1 MSVVWKSCLELR
13 FDLAVPPAPTTLEAA
28 LKISVITATFNRVD
42 TVAQALASVRGQS
55 WPQVEH
61 IVIDGAST
69 DGTLQV
75 IEAQRVRLAVL
86 VSEPDGGLY
95 EALNKGFALAT
106 GDVVGLLHSDDFFA
120 DAQVLARVA
129 LAFADPA
136 VDGVYGDL
144 DYVAKA
150 DSSRIVRRWRSGAYT
165 REKLSRGW
173 MPPHPT
179 LFLRRSVI
187 ERWGG
192 FDTSYRIAA
201 DYDAVLR
208 YLAKGGISLAYIPE
222 VLVKMRLGGE
232 SNRSL
237 ARILRKTR
245 EDYAALRRNGVGGA
259 GALLWKNL
267 SKVGQFFVRD
277 DGEAR

>member
-1 MSVVWKSCLELR
+1 MKFS
-13 FDLAVPPAPTTLEAA
+13 
-28 LKISVITATFNRVD
+28 IITAVFNRAVSI
-42 TVAQALASVRGQS
+42 AQAVESVQV
-55 WPQVEH
+55 QTHHDVEH
-61 IVIDGAST
+61 VVIDGGSS
-69 DGTLQV
+69 DGTL
-75 IEAQRVRLAVL
+75 ETLKKFSRLPLRCTSQNDGAGFVL
-86 VSEPDGGLY
+86 VSEPDNGIY
-95 EALNKGFALAT
+95 DALNKGFALAT

-120 DAQVLARVA
+120 DERVLERVA

-144 DYVAKA
+144 DYVAR
-150 DSSRIVRRWRSGAYT
+150 DDPSRIVRRWRSGAYT
-165 REKLSRGW
+165 RGKLSRGW

-179 LFLRRSVI
+179 LFLRRAVI

-201 DYDAVLR
+201 DYDAMLR
-208 YLAKGGISLAYIPE
+208 YLVKGGISLAYIPE

-237 ARILRKTR
+237 VRILRKTR
-245 EDYAALRRNGVGGA
+245 EDYVALRSNGVGGA

-277 DGEAR
+277 GEAAR